1 MEVIDIRLYSKEPH
15 VSQILTGF
23 CMLKSEGRVQYKIK
37 EGNIPAGIQGA
48 FVEAVYK
55 GKRVIYDVSDGYQDT
70 SAILELLKQCDFYF
84 KRSFSQE
91 KNEMFGKWAANKI
104 FPLGLNYHV
113 SCHTH
118 PLDKPYWKERIKQ
131 LLGIECNMYSNT
143 YFTARRFEEKP
154 QYKEREFKVLF
165 ATRLWGEDQS
175 LPEWLNEERRYINQM
190 RINII
195 RALKEMQG
203 VEFIGGISNN
213 SFSRKTAPDLLM
225 PEKMTNR
232 KSYIKLLH
240 TADICIGTMGLHE
253 SIGWKTGEYVAAAK
267 AIVNEA
273 LHYQVPGE
281 FHEGKNYLAFT
292 NETECIEGVRRLLAD
307 PNKLYRM
314 KLANQAYYDKY
325 LRPDSLI
332 ENTLEI
338 VDLSMKQIAE

>member
-1 MEVIDIRLYSKEPH
+1 MEVIDIKLYSKEPH
-15 VSQILTGF
+15 ISQILTGF
-23 CMLKSEGRVQYKIK
+23 CLLEGAGRIRYKIK
-37 EGNIPAGIQGA
+37 EADTSAKVQGA
-48 FVEAVYK
+48 FVEAAYK
-55 GKRVIYDVSDGYQDT
+55 GKKIVYDVSDGYQNT

-91 KNEMFGKWAANKI
+91 KNKAFGKWASDKM

-113 SCHTH
+113 SCHAH

-131 LLGIECNMYSNT
+131 FLGIEYNMYSNT

-154 QYKEREFKVLF
+154 KYKKERFKVLF
-165 ATRLWGEDQS
+165 ATRLWEVDQS
-175 LPEWLNEERRYINQM
+175 LAEQLNEERQYINKM

-203 VEFIGGISNN
+203 IEFIGGISDN
-213 SFSRKTAPDLLM
+213 SFSRRTAPDLIM

-232 KSYIKLLH
+232 KGYIKLLH

-273 LHYQVPGE
+273 FHYQIPGE

-292 NETECIEGVRRLLAD
+292 NETECIEGVRRLIAD
-307 PNKLYRM
+307 PDRLYRM
-314 KLANQAYYDKY
+314 RLANREYYDKY
-325 LRPDSLI
+325 LRPDCLI
-332 ENTLEI
+332 GNTLEI
-338 VDLSMKQIAE
+338 VGLSMK